1 MKNNANNA
9 NQSTNKDI
17 IFSESQSNAIIEVA
31 QSDMDALDAL
41 SKRFNVSYQTI
52 GCITNKGANLNIDT
66 IAITQN
72 EARELFF
79 NSFGKIFG

>member
-31 QSDMDALDAL
+31 QSDMDTL

-52 GCITNKGANLNIDT
+52 GCVTNKGANLNIEA